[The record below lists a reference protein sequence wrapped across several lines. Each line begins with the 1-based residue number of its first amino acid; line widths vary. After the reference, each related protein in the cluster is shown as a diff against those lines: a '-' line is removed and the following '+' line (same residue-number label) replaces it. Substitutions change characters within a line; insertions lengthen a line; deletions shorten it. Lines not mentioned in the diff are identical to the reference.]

1 MFIAGRDNLTFEELS
16 RTQVKM
22 YNRTLTVD
30 SDLGRRQKEQ
40 ENRQITV
47 VEKLTVITV
56 NVAREEFPHINA
68 VVKYF
73 DIAVRSFVYN

>member
-1 MFIAGRDNLTFEELS
+1 
-16 RTQVKM
+16 M

-68 VVKYF
+68 VGKYCVIF
-73 DIAVRSFVYN
+73 VSSFMYNKTVPL